1 MIDLNDIALYVQ
13 VVRSGSFA
21 EAARRLGTA
30 PNSVSRRVQQLEA
43 QLDTRLMQRSTRKLT
58 LTDAGQA
65 FYERCADAVDGLTSA
80 GQSLVAGG
88 EEAAG
93 LVRVAAPADFL
104 DFFRVEWVGEF
115 LAAHPRVRLEF
126 VLSDAKADLIAERID
141 VAFRGGVVTDLGY
154 VGRQILADT
163 NDVLVAGPGYLQA
176 RGRPLRLD
184 ELPQHDC
191 LSFPH
196 PSGYATWTLVG
207 PSGLAE
213 DVQVQARMAATTAR
227 ALRLAAV
234 AGLGIALLPQAL
246 TWPDIHEGRLTVVLP
261 DFQRKGQSLYA
272 LYPSRHHLPRAVSA
286 FIQAVTTRLNA
297 AECKE
302 VTGLA
307 NSVAM
312 PGVR

>member
-65 FYERCADAVDGLTSA
+65 FFERCADAVDGLTSA
-80 GQSLVAGG
+80 GQSLVADGD
-88 EEAAG
+88 EAAG

-104 DFFRVEWVGEF
+104 DFFRIEWVGEF

-141 VAFRGGVVTDLGY
+141 VAFRGGTLPDLGY
-154 VGRQILADT
+154 VGRQILAD
-163 NDVLVAGPGYLQA
+163 NSDLMVASPDYLQA
-176 RGRPLRLD
+176 RGRPLQVD
-184 ELPQHDC
+184 DLPQHDGIG
-191 LSFPH
+191 FPH
-196 PSGYATWTLVG
+196 PSGQMTWTLIG

-213 DVQVQARMAATTAR
+213 QVQVQARFAATTAR

-246 TWPDIHEGRLTVVLP
+246 TRPDIEQGRLSVVLP
-261 DFQRKGQSLYA
+261 DFQRRGQGLHA
-272 LYPSRHHLPRAVSA
+272 LYPSRRHLPRAVAA
-286 FIQAVTTRLNA
+286 FIQAVTLRLNA
-297 AECKE
+297 
-302 VTGLA
+302 L
-307 NSVAM
+307 
-312 PGVR
+312 

>member
-43 QLDTRLMQRSTRKLT
+43 QLETRLMQRSTRKLT

-65 FYERCADAVDGLTSA
+65 FFERCADAVDGLTSA
-80 GQSLVAGG
+80 GQSLVADGD
-88 EEAAG
+88 EAAG

-104 DFFRVEWVGEF
+104 DFFRIEWVGEF

-141 VAFRGGVVTDLGY
+141 VAFRGGTLPDLGY
-154 VGRQILADT
+154 VGRQILAD
-163 NDVLVAGPGYLQA
+163 NSDLLVASPNYLQA
-176 RGRPLRLD
+176 RGRPLQLD
-184 ELPQHDC
+184 DLRQHDC
-191 LSFPH
+191 IGFPH
-196 PSGYATWTLVG
+196 PSGQMTWTLIG

-213 DVQVQARMAATTAR
+213 QVQVQARFAATTAR

-246 TWPDIHEGRLTVVLP
+246 TRPDIEQGRLSVVLP
-261 DFQRKGQSLYA
+261 DFQRRGQGLHA
-272 LYPSRHHLPRAVSA
+272 LYPSRRHLPRAVSA
-286 FIQAVTTRLNA
+286 FIQAVTVRLNA
-297 AECKE
+297 
-302 VTGLA
+302 L
-307 NSVAM
+307 
-312 PGVR
+312 

>member
-65 FYERCADAVDGLTSA
+65 FYERCADAVDGLTDA
-80 GQSLVAGG
+80 GQSLMAGG
-88 EEAAG
+88 EEVAG

-104 DFFRVEWVGEF
+104 DFFRVEWVADF

-126 VLSDAKADLIAERID
+126 LLSDARADLIAERID
-141 VAFRGGVVTDLGY
+141 VAFRAGILADSSY
-154 VGRQILADT
+154 VGRPILAD
-163 NDVLVAGPGYLQA
+163 NRDVLVASPGYLQA

-191 LSFPH
+191 LGIPH
-196 PSGYATWTLVG
+196 PSGHVSWTLVG

-213 DVQVQARMAATTAR
+213 TVQVPTRFSANTAR
-227 ALRLAAV
+227 ALRLASV

-246 TWPDIHEGRLTVVLP
+246 TWPDVAEGRLITVLP
-261 DFQRKGQSLYA
+261 DFQRNGQGVHA
-272 LYPSRHHLPRAVSA
+272 LYPSRRHQPRAVTA
-286 FIQAVTTRLNA
+286 FIEAVSARLNA
-297 AECKE
+297 
-302 VTGLA
+302 
-307 NSVAM
+307 M
-312 PGVR
+312 